1 MILGHIF
8 AIAVMDNLS
17 RIPFFIPLMRA
28 LPKNKL
34 MQQQSDFSRE
44 KVKRQVI
51 VYSSIM
57 SKELTIC
64 SRLEIGVEQKDFLT
78 NVSQKVLSGDVPQ
91 EEMAAHSSTFVYV
104 WSYLKKSPMCTILRE
119 ASCVCSVS

>member
-8 AIAVMDNLS
+8 AIAIMDNLS

-44 KVKRQVI
+44 KVKRQVN
-51 VYSSIM
+51 VFSSIM
-57 SKELTIC
+57 RKGLTIC

-78 NVSQKVLSGDVPQ
+78 NVSKKVLSGDVPQ

-104 WSYLKKSPMCTILRE
+104 RSHLSKSTTCTVNEKHR
-119 ASCVCSVS
+119 ASVL